1 MSLEQAAYLSQV
13 IAAVGVFGSLIFV
26 GIQVRQNTRS
36 QRVVAV
42 DSLAAAIAAINVP
55 AMESPAIG
63 EALSNALQD
72 WGSANREQRII
83 AHFFLFSFF
92 KLHESAWYQRRN
104 EVLDA
109 EQWSGWDTLLRTY
122 YHSKGVKTGWW
133 PRRQHAY
140 SPEFQAYLAQTPPP
154 EMHVG
159 TLNDLF
165 DNAAIIDG

>member
-13 IAAVGVFGSLIFV
+13 IAAVGVFASLIFV
-26 GIQVRQNTRS
+26 GVQVRQNTRS

-63 EALSNALQD
+63 EALSKALQD
-72 WGSANREQRII
+72 WGSASREQRII

-109 EQWSGWDTLLRTY
+109 EQWIGWDTLLRTY
-122 YHSKGVKTGWW
+122 YHSKGVKAGWW

-140 SPEFQAYLAQTPPP
+140 SPDFQAYLAQTPAP
-154 EMHVG
+154 EAQVG

-165 DNAAIIDG
+165 DDVATSKG

>member
-13 IAAVGVFGSLIFV
+13 IAAVGVLASLIFV
-26 GIQVRQNTRS
+26 GLQVRQNTRS

-42 DSLAAAIAAINVP
+42 DSLATAISAINVP

-63 EALSNALQD
+63 EALSKALQD
-72 WGSANREQRII
+72 WGSATREQRII

-104 EVLDA
+104 GVLDA
-109 EQWSGWDTLLRTY
+109 AQWTGWEALLRTY
-122 YHSKGVKTGWW
+122 YHSNGVKAGWW

-140 SPEFQAYLAQTPPP
+140 SPAFQAYLAQTSAPATY
-154 EMHVG
+154 VG
-159 TLNDLF
+159 SLNDLF
-165 DNAAIIDG
+165 DNIAPTDS